1 MVLNIVLII
10 AVCILLL
17 ILLQSRK
24 KTTVR
29 TESVIHRIERIAEL
43 STARMTTLLIF
54 EPEKES
60 IVPGTSQRYIFIVP
74 FQVRGY
80 LDLKSIDSNSIEIY
94 EGESRRIKLVLPPPE
109 LEVTIPQSK
118 IPDIRVINQSG
129 VLVKVF
135 GNRDMLKTFQSYS
148 KEIERQALISAQEMG
163 IEETS
168 RESAKNFF
176 HGLLLGMGFDEV
188 VVLFKESER
197 PQSLRESP
205 NPVIR

>member
-1 MVLNIVLII
+1 M
-10 AVCILLL
+10 L

>member
-1 MVLNIVLII
+1 M
-10 AVCILLL
+10 L

-148 KEIERQALISAQEMG
+148 KEIEQQALISAQEMG

>member
-1 MVLNIVLII
+1 M
-10 AVCILLL
+10 
-17 ILLQSRK
+17 
-24 KTTVR
+24 
-29 TESVIHRIERIAEL
+29 IHRIERIAEL

-148 KEIERQALISAQEMG
+148 KEIEQQALISAHEMG